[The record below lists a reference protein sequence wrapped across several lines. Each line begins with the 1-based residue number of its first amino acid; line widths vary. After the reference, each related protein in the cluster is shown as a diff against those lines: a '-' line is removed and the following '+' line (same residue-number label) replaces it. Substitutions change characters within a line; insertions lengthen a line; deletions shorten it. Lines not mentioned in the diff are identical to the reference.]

1 MRNHRKDRGFTLIE
15 ALVALVVLSIGML
28 GIAALCIEAL
38 RASRAALV
46 RTEAV
51 TLATDMAD
59 RIRANRSAG
68 AAYAGA
74 AADAA
79 NVDCEAGG
87 VGCSPAEL
95 AAHDLFIWGEAIGAA
110 LPEGTGA
117 VTHVDV
123 DPDDGTPAVYEVT
136 VTWTEPGQGELEY
149 VARVEA

>member
-1 MRNHRKDRGFTLIE
+1 MRAFRDDRGFTLVE
-15 ALVALVVLSIGML
+15 ALVAMVVLSVGML
-28 GIAALCIEAL
+28 GIAALGIESL

-59 RIRANRSAG
+59 RIRANRAAG

-79 NVDCEAGG
+79 NVECEAGG
-87 VGCSPAEL
+87 AGCSPAEL
-95 AAHDLFIWGEAIGAA
+95 AAHDLFIWGDAIAGA
-110 LPEGTGA
+110 LPDGVGT

-123 DPDDGTPAVYEVT
+123 DPNDGTPAVSVVT
-136 VTWTEPGQGELEY
+136 ISWTEPGHGQLKY
-149 VARVEA
+149 RARVES

>member
-1 MRNHRKDRGFTLIE
+1 MRVFRGNRGFTLVE
-15 ALVALVVLSIGML
+15 ALVAMVVLSIGML
-28 GIAALCIEAL
+28 GIAALGIESL

-59 RIRANRSAG
+59 RIRANRDAG

-79 NVDCEAGG
+79 NLECEAGG
-87 VGCSPAEL
+87 AGCSPAEL
-95 AAHDLFIWGEAIGAA
+95 AAHDLFIWGDAIAEA
-110 LPEGTGA
+110 LPGGAGT

-123 DPDDGTPAVYEVT
+123 DPNDGTPAVHVVT
-136 VTWTEPGQGELEY
+136 VSWNEPGHGQLEY
-149 VARVEA
+149 VARVET